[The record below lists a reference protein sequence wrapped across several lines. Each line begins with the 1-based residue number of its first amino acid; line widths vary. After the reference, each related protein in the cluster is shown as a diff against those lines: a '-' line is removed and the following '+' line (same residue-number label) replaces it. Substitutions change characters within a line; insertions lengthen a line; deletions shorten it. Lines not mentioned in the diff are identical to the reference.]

1 MENEPQIKLVSP
13 DEKYAESYVSAVR
26 EFQADLIKR
35 QQEIETYAGTPGHNP
50 EKLQEMQAVKKAI
63 EEFEIS
69 GLNPDKLQGGFN
81 DMVATSLARQTKD
94 RPKDDEGYQCSPE
107 FTYWI
112 VRDNEYLGQM
122 TIRPRRLKNEEIS
135 AGVKPSP
142 VWNNLFDNQ
151 APRGSVASYFVR
163 PSARGVLQKVLPEF
177 MEKAQSLGIEELT
190 FAVDKNN
197 KASRHIIENK
207 LGKYCGSRGGTSSSD
222 KLVGV
227 ERYFVDVKPSALRNG
242 LKQEAL
248 EKSQNKSLETDRL
261 SPVMKKES
269 FSR

>member
-13 DEKYAESYVSAVR
+13 DEKYASSYVSAVR

-35 QQEIETYAGTPGHNP
+35 QQEIESYAGTHGHNP

-69 GLNPDKLQGGFN
+69 GLNPDELQNGFKN
-81 DMVATSLARQTKD
+81 MVDVSLARQTKD

-112 VRDNEYLGQM
+112 VRDKEYLGQM

-135 AGVKPSP
+135 SGVKPSP

-163 PSARGVLQKVLPEF
+163 PSAKGVLQQVLPEF

-190 FAVDKNN
+190 FAVDKDN

-207 LGKYCGSRGGTSSSD
+207 LGKYCGCRGGTSSSD
-222 KLVGV
+222 KMMGV
-227 ERYFVDVKPSALRNG
+227 ERYFVDVKPEALREG

-248 EKSQNKSLETDRL
+248 EKKQNKSFETEK
-261 SPVMKKES
+261 SAPVLKKES